1 MTQRNNQALHIA
13 EFGKNQRPGVGHIVG
28 VEYMKDVA
36 ATVKVTDGRYVLR
49 PRLAEAGAG
58 ATWRRY
64 GALALHDIDFPEFFL
79 LHHAN

>member
-13 EFGKNQRPGVGHIVG
+13 EFGENQRTGVGHVVG

-36 ATVKVTDGRYVLR
+36 TAIKVTDGRDVLR
-49 PRLAEAGAG
+49 PWLAELGAR
-58 ATWRRY
+58 WRRY
-64 GALALHDIDFPEFFL
+64 SALALHDIDFPEFFL